1 MTVNL
6 AHELMKTYEHKY
18 ILIATICLSWISLFS
33 AQWVVEN
40 VFEATTEMSILI
52 DLIGGSYFIYL
63 LVRRRNAQ

>member
-1 MTVNL
+1 
-6 AHELMKTYEHKY
+6 
-18 ILIATICLSWISLFS
+18 
-33 AQWVVEN
+33 QWVVEN